1 MGTNREIALF
11 SILFLFFFQ
20 LLTEF
25 IAAVYAFG
33 LLGVNVPVETVAIL
47 LFFSP
52 FLLVPVRTPLPGKL
66 IALLGAAAALSSL
79 IAMFAGTRERMLLS
93 GFGTACVLVFIPA
106 YLSGPAYSGGRGTAA
121 RLTAALASGTALF
134 ILFRAL
140 NSGVYPYEEPWFRTV
155 SAALAAAA
163 AFLLFTGSSPWKDNA
178 DSSDAPED
186 AASGAGKPGLF
197 AATLGFFAVV
207 ALLYFAFAS
216 PYVIARWTGAERLF
230 VLTLSAASLGLFSI
244 AFTVPAVRAFLLK
257 PRVLV
262 TLNLVFLASIAG
274 TLLPHRV
281 WFPADP
287 SAFPVYEPAPG
298 TLSGL
303 PLVVMLL
310 VFPVIFLD
318 SYLFLGA
325 FIAAKPAPK
334 KAGIAFG
341 LGALFL
347 LLAVFAQVFTTVY
360 DYIPVIGPL
369 FRDRF
374 IAVFLVVGCC
384 LALPAAFTGR
394 PQDSARSS
402 VPGWVPAAVIL
413 FGLAAVAGAALLPG
427 GGSPAAGSGEGVRV
441 LTWNIQQGY
450 SGAGERSH
458 REQLAELRRSGAGI
472 IGLQETDSARVS
484 GGNAD
489 LSGYFAERLGMH
501 AYHGPKTA
509 SGTFGI
515 ALLSRYELLHP
526 RTFFMYS
533 EGEQTAAIHAQI
545 RVRGTLYDVFVTHL
559 GNDGDMVQQ
568 RAVLAEAAK
577 GENVIIMGDFNFTPE
592 TEQYAVTAGLFDD
605 AWKRSPAGTGAER
618 PKRIDHI
625 FVSKEIEVL
634 SAGYLESPASDHP
647 ALLVE
652 LR

>member
-121 RLTAALASGTALF
+121 RLTAALATGTALF

-163 AFLLFTGSSPWKDNA
+163 AFLLFMEAFRRKDSAAVPEVPGEGYSGS
-178 DSSDAPED
+178 E
-186 AASGAGKPGLF
+186 AGRIGPLT
-197 AATLGFFAVV
+197 ATIGFFAAV

-230 VLTLSAASLGLFSI
+230 VLAIAAASLGLFSI

-257 PRVLV
+257 PRVLGA
-262 TLNLVFLASIAG
+262 LNLIFLASIAG
-274 TLLPHRV
+274 TLLPYRV

-287 SAFPVYEPAPG
+287 SAFPVFEPIPG
-298 TLSGL
+298 PLSRL

-310 VFPVIFLD
+310 AFPVIFLD

-374 IAVFLVVGCC
+374 AAVFLVVGCC
-384 LALPAAFTGR
+384 LAVPAVLAGKTSVPVR
-394 PQDSARSS
+394 PA

-413 FGLAAVAGAALLPG
+413 FGLAAVTGAALLPG

-458 REQLAELRRSGAGI
+458 REQLEELRRSGAGI

-501 AYHGPKTA
+501 VYHGPKTA

-515 ALLSRYELLHP
+515 ALLSRYELLYP

-559 GNDGDMVQQ
+559 GNDGDIVQQ

-605 AWKRSPAGTGAER
+605 AWKRSPAGAER